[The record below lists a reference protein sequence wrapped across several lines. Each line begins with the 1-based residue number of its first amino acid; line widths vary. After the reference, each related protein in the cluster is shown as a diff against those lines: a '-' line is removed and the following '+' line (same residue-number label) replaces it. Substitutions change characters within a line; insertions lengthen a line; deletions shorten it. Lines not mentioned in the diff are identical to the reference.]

1 MLTRLE
7 LEHFKCFEK
16 LVLPLERL
24 TLLAGTNA
32 SGKSSVLQSLGLL
45 HQTMREHEW
54 ATRLVLNGADLSLGT
69 VTDVV
74 DQLSSLRS
82 FSIGLVE
89 DDCSV
94 DWRFEGERH
103 AMSAELSHVRT
114 GTQSHDLPTT
124 LRFLLPLTAAQQEK
138 AVAERIRRLCY
149 LTAER
154 VGPREVYPLVD
165 LTLGTSVGCR
175 GENAVSVLFWGREEE
190 VLAPLVF
197 SEVPPTRMRQVEAWM
212 REFFPACTLDV
223 QRVPQTNA
231 VTLGIRTSDATSF
244 HRPVNVGFGLTQVL
258 PIIIAALSASTDDLL
273 LIENPEVHL
282 HPAGQARM
290 GTFLAQVAAAGVQV
304 IIETHSDHV
313 LNGIRRAVKAKQIDS
328 CHVMLH
334 FFRDRSSE
342 GSQVVSPTL
351 DDDGNVDVW
360 PEGFFDQFDKDAS
373 YFAGWGQ

>member
-16 LVLPLERL
+16 LSLPLERL

-45 HQTMREHEW
+45 HQTMREREW
-54 ATRLVLNGADLSLGT
+54 STRLVLNGADLSLGT

-74 DQLSSLRS
+74 DQLSSLRT

-89 DDCSV
+89 DEWSV
-94 DWRFEGERH
+94 EWSFEGERH
-103 AMSAELSHVRT
+103 AMSAEISRVRT
-114 GTQSHDLPTT
+114 GSQCHDRPTT
-124 LRFLLPLTAAQQEK
+124 LRFLLPLNAALQEQE
-138 AVAERIRRLCY
+138 VAERIRRLCY

-165 LTLGTSVGCR
+165 QVLGTSVGYR
-175 GENAVSVLFWGREEE
+175 GENAVSVLFWGRDED
-190 VLAPLVF
+190 VLPALVIPQ
-197 SEVPPTRMRQVEAWM
+197 SPPTRMRQVEAWM
-212 REFFPACTLDV
+212 REFFPGCMLDL
-223 QRVPQTNA
+223 QQVPQANA

-244 HRPVNVGFGLTQVL
+244 HRPANVGFGLTQVL
-258 PIIIAALSASTDDLL
+258 PIIIAALSASTNDLL

-290 GTFLAQVAAAGVQV
+290 GSFLARVAAAGVQV
-304 IIETHSDHV
+304 ILETHSDHV

-328 CHVMLH
+328 SDVMLH
-334 FFRDRSSE
+334 FFRERGID
-342 GSQVVSPTL
+342 GSQVVSPTM
-351 DDDGNVDVW
+351 DAQGNLDVW

>member
-16 LVLPLERL
+16 LSLPLERL

-45 HQTMREHEW
+45 HQTMREREW
-54 ATRLVLNGADLSLGT
+54 STRLVLNGADLSLGT

-74 DQLSSLRS
+74 DQLSSLRT

-89 DDCSV
+89 DEWSV
-94 DWRFEGERH
+94 EWSFEGERH
-103 AMSAELSHVRT
+103 AMSAEISRVRT
-114 GTQSHDLPTT
+114 GSQCHDRPTT
-124 LRFLLPLTAAQQEK
+124 LRFLLPLNATPQEQE
-138 AVAERIRRLCY
+138 VAERIRRLCY

-165 LTLGTSVGCR
+165 QVLGTSVGYR
-175 GENAVSVLFWGREEE
+175 GENAVSVLFWGRDED
-190 VLAPLVF
+190 VLPALVIPQ
-197 SEVPPTRMRQVEAWM
+197 SPPTRMRQVEAWM
-212 REFFPACTLDV
+212 REFFPACMLDV
-223 QRVPQTNA
+223 QQVPQANA

-244 HRPVNVGFGLTQVL
+244 HRPANVGFGLTQVL
-258 PIIIAALSASTDDLL
+258 PIIIAALSASTSDLL

-290 GTFLAQVAAAGVQV
+290 GSFLARVAAAGVQV
-304 IIETHSDHV
+304 ILETHSDHV
-313 LNGIRRAVKAKQIDS
+313 LNGIRRAVKAEQIASSD
-328 CHVMLH
+328 VILH
-334 FFRDRSSE
+334 FFRERGGE
-342 GSQVVSPTL
+342 GSQVVSPTI
-351 DDDGNVDVW
+351 DAQGNLDVW

>member
-16 LVLPLERL
+16 LALPLERL

-74 DQLSSLRS
+74 DQLSSLRT
-82 FSIGLVE
+82 FSIGVVE
-89 DDCSV
+89 DDRSIE
-94 DWRFEGERH
+94 WRFEGDRH
-103 AMSAELSHVRT
+103 AMSAELSQVRAA
-114 GTQSHDLPTT
+114 TQSYDRPTT
-124 LRFLLPLTAAQQEK
+124 LRFLLPPDVAQQAKE
-138 AVAERIRRLCY
+138 VAERIRRLCY

-165 LTLGTSVGCR
+165 RVLGTSVGCR
-175 GENAVSVLFWGREEE
+175 GENAVSVLFWGRDEDI
-190 VLAPLVF
+190 LPPLVIPQ
-197 SEVPPTRMRQVEAWM
+197 VPPTRMRQVEAWM

-223 QRVPQTNA
+223 QQVPQANA

-244 HRPVNVGFGLTQVL
+244 HRPANVGFGLTQVL

-290 GTFLAQVAAAGVQV
+290 GNFLAQVAAAGVQV

-313 LNGIRRAVKAKQIDS
+313 LNGIRRAVKGNQIDAS
-328 CHVMLH
+328 HVMFH
-334 FFRDRSSE
+334 FFRDRDSE

-351 DDDGNVDVW
+351 DAEGNVDVW